1 MTKIEGQSPRELV
14 FGSGASPQHSERKRK
29 ARNLSQLLSSEPASP
44 EQVIPSFLS
53 VIAAVEAAHETSKE
67 PLNLDPREIRFRDD
81 GTAEVSV
88 SNTPSSGLTVVLG
101 SSKYSTPEMFEEAAG
116 SDNGPREC
124 YVLGFMFY
132 EILLGADI
140 FEKQFQDVH
149 QRGELGWL
157 TWHADRAKHAKPI
170 SDLISGFPYSLSRL
184 IEGMMTKE
192 VTARTTDLKKVSQAI
207 AGSLQAT
214 QVYRGSSGLRAG
226 DESFAQGRAQSW
238 KTGVLRR
245 WLGLSSRGGLWKALL
260 SRLFPANDKAR
271 PYGARARESRER
283 FSRIEA
289 DPDHAAK
296 TSVHPL
302 DKSKRGPERG
312 RAN

>member
-1 MTKIEGQSPRELV
+1 
-14 FGSGASPQHSERKRK
+14 
-29 ARNLSQLLSSEPASP
+29 LSSEPASP
-44 EQVIPSFLS
+44 VQVVPNFLS
-53 VIAAVEAAHETSKE
+53 VIAAVEAAHETNKE
-67 PLNLDPREIRFRDD
+67 PLNLDPREIRFKDD

-116 SDNGPREC
+116 SVDNGPREC

-140 FEKQFQDVH
+140 FEKQFQNV
-149 QRGELGWL
+149 QQKGELGWL
-157 TWHADRAKHAKPI
+157 TWHADRTKHAKPV

-192 VTARTTDLKKVSQAI
+192 VAVRTTDLKKVSQAI

-214 QVYRGSSGLRAG
+214 QVYTGSGGLRGG
-226 DESFAQGRAQSW
+226 DESFVHQGRSQNW
-238 KTGVLRR
+238 KADVLRG
-245 WLGLSSRGGLWKALL
+245 WLSLSPRGGLWKALL
-260 SRLFPANDKAR
+260 SRLFPANDKAK
-271 PYGARARESRER
+271 PYGASARESRER
-283 FSRIEA
+283 FSRIGA
-289 DPDHAAK
+289 DPDHAAE